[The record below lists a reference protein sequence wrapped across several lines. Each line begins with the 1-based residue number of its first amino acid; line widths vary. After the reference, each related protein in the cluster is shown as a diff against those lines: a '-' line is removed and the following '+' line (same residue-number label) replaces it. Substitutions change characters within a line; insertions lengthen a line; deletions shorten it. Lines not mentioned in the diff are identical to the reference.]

1 MENPKRLLWSLGALL
16 LLTGASV
23 GVAQS
28 ASGALSPRT
37 SNTTNAAPQ
46 SPPADLAQTEP
57 AHWVTGPQPHTPGA
71 QETEESHNWSG
82 YIDSGPQFSGAS
94 GQWVV
99 PAVQPTQTPS
109 FSATWVGVD
118 GASNLDLIQTGTA
131 QESTSGSSTTYYA
144 WYEIL
149 PNNSVPVFG
158 VAPGDH
164 MTASVRQNSPGS
176 TAWTITITDVT
187 SGQTATEP
195 TQYSGPGTSAEWIE
209 EAPTV
214 NGAQSTLANFGTAQ
228 FASIGEQTTNGSTV
242 THTAVNMVNG
252 SFSVI
257 ASPGPLI
264 NSCFTITDDS
274 GGTPPATPAATC
286 TNISVNPVST
296 TAGTPVTYSAT
307 VGSANGTPTGTVTFT
322 DGSTVLCT
330 TGALVNGAGSCAVS
344 AAPVGTDSIVG
355 TYSGSSLFMASSV
368 TTSLEV
374 NAASSPTPTPTPT
387 PTPGPTSHGYWLVGS
402 DGGIFTF
409 GAAPFYGSTGSMT
422 LVRPVVGMTL
432 TADRAGY
439 WLVASD
445 GGIFTFGDAGF
456 FGSLPGM
463 GYAPA
468 QSAGAGKK
476 LNAPIVGMVPSFD
489 GGGYFLVGA
498 DGGVFAFGDAKF
510 EGSCPG
516 IGGCSGTAVTVMP
529 DASGNGYWLVTATG
543 HVYAFGDATTFG
555 QPGPQSAPVT
565 SAARTQDG
573 MGYWIL
579 FANGTVD
586 AFGDAANLGGPVNQ
600 AGGLDPA
607 TAIFATTD
615 GQGYWVTTAT
625 GAIFTFGDA
634 PYDGGTAGT
643 HLNGSIIAGTGF

>member
-1 MENPKRLLWSLGALL
+1 MENPKRLLWSLGVLL
-16 LLTGASV
+16 LLTGASIS
-23 GVAQS
+23 VAQT
-28 ASGALSPRT
+28 ASGAASLPT
-37 SNTTNAAPQ
+37 AKTTDVALQ
-46 SPPADLAQTEP
+46 SSPPGLAQSEP
-57 AHWVTGPQPHTPGA
+57 AHWVTGLQPHITGA
-71 QETEESHNWSG
+71 TERSHNWSG
-82 YIDSGPQFSGAS
+82 YVDTGPQFTGAS

-99 PAVQPTQTPS
+99 PSVQPSPTAL

-118 GASNLDLIQTGTA
+118 GATNPDLIQTGTA
-131 QESTSGSSTTYYA
+131 QETTNGSTSYYA

-158 VAPGDH
+158 VTPGDH
-164 MTASVRQNSPGS
+164 MTASVRQNAPGS

-187 SGQTATEP
+187 SGQTDTEL

-214 NGAQSTLANFGTAQ
+214 NGEQSALANFGTAQ
-228 FASIGEQTTNGSTV
+228 FTNIGEGVANASSV
-242 THTAVNMVNG
+242 THTPIDMVNTSG
-252 SFSVI
+252 SVI
-257 ASPGPLI
+257 ASPGPLT
-264 NSCFTITDDS
+264 NASFTITDDS
-274 GGTPPATPAATC
+274 AGTPPAAPAATS
-286 TNISVNPVST
+286 TNISVNPAST
-296 TAGTPVTYSAT
+296 TVGTPVTYSAT
-307 VGSANGTPTGTVTFT
+307 VSSSSGTPTGTVVFT

-330 TGALVNGAGSCAVS
+330 TSNLVNGSGSCAVA
-344 AAPVGTDSIVG
+344 AAPVGTDTIVG
-355 TYSGSSLFMASSV
+355 TYSGSSFFAASSGS
-368 TTSLEV
+368 TSLV
-374 NAASSPTPTPTPT
+374 INAASAPP
-387 PTPGPTSHGYWLVGS
+387 SHGYWLVGS

-409 GAAPFYGSTGSMT
+409 GSAPFYGSTGSLT

-468 QSAGAGKK
+468 QSAGNGKK

-516 IGGCSGTAVTVMP
+516 IGGCSGVAVTVMP

-543 HVYAFGDATTFG
+543 NVYAFGDATTFG
-555 QPGPQSAPVT
+555 QPGPQSSPVT
-565 SAARTQDG
+565 SATRTPNG

-586 AFGDAANLGGPVNQ
+586 AFGDATSFGGPVNQ
-600 AGGLDPA
+600 LGGSA
-607 TAIFATTD
+607 TAIFATAD
-615 GQGYWVTTAT
+615 GQGYWVTSAT
-625 GAIFTFGDA
+625 GAIYTFGDA
-634 PYDGGTAGT
+634 PNDGGTAGT
-643 HLNGSIIAGTGF
+643 RLNGSIIAGTGF